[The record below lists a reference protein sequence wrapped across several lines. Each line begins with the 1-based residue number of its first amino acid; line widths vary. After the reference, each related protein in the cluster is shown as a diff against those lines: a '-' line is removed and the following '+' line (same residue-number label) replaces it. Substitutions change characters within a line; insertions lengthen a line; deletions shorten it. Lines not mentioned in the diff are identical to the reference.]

1 MTKRHFLTGQSRSE
15 PADKLQIFVDKRSA
29 DNPLNAVQL
38 AHSFHF
44 GALSWPTRVKVV
56 KSFRI
61 CIQIHTNDPS
71 FFSGLITVNRL
82 SYPDAAG
89 VWKSIGG
96 GFSFCQGYYQN
107 RMPVYLK
114 RMPIGEASRE
124 IQRELYALKLSGNV
138 HENVVRF
145 ITSENDATKTFT

>member
-1 MTKRHFLTGQSRSE
+1 M
-15 PADKLQIFVDKRSA
+15 
-29 DNPLNAVQL
+29 
-38 AHSFHF
+38 
-44 GALSWPTRVKVV
+44 
-56 KSFRI
+56 
-61 CIQIHTNDPS
+61 
-71 FFSGLITVNRL
+71 NRL

-145 ITSENDATKTFT
+145 ITSENDATKIFT